1 MLKSIVSNLLT
12 RGFFMARTIT
22 FQPNPKMGR
31 FIEGLVSSGD
41 FNNQSEVIRAAV
53 RLLEEQTASSK
64 LQQLRILIDE
74 GDNSPD
80 IENFSMDNIKEKLD
94 IS

>member
-1 MLKSIVSNLLT
+1 
-12 RGFFMARTIT
+12 MAPTIT
-22 FQPNPKMGR
+22 FQPNPKMGS

-64 LQQLRILIDE
+64 LQQLRSLIDE

-80 IENFSMDNIKEKLD
+80 VVGFSMDNIKKKLD
-94 IS
+94 AR

>member
-1 MLKSIVSNLLT
+1 
-12 RGFFMARTIT
+12 MARTIT
-22 FQPNPKMGR
+22 FQPNPKMGQ
-31 FIEGLVSSGD
+31 FIERLVSSGD

-64 LQQLRILIDE
+64 LQQLRNLIDE

-80 IENFSMDNIKEKLD
+80 IEGFSMHNIKKKLD
-94 IS
+94 VQ